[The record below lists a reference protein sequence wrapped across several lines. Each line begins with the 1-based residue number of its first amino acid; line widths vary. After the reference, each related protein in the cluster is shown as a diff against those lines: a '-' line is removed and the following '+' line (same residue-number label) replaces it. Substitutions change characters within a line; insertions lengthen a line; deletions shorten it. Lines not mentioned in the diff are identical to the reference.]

1 MLSNVHL
8 LESDCRNKTLI
19 KQSTS
24 LLGVGY
30 FHLGFRVFMEIHWR
44 HKFFFHVGC
53 DKSLIPQGNL
63 STLQVGWRPL
73 GSLPL
78 LWIWCQIPQPR
89 PALSHL
95 LGTKCK
101 KCTQHLT
108 EQKTEEAGR
117 LPLFIPECDIADSNR
132 SISSGASDSLGHQQ
146 MPGK

>member
-44 HKFFFHVGC
+44 HKFFFHVDC

-63 STLQVGWRPL
+63 STLQVGDHWARCL
-73 GSLPL
+73 CCGSDARSLSPGL
-78 LWIWCQIPQPR
+78 LC
-89 PALSHL
+89 H
-95 LGTKCK
+95 TC
-101 KCTQHLT
+101 
-108 EQKTEEAGR
+108 
-117 LPLFIPECDIADSNR
+117 
-132 SISSGASDSLGHQQ
+132 
-146 MPGK
+146 